1 MGIPI
6 HAVLTGR
13 VSPLGRHGVPS
24 GIFKGPLAEPVL
36 VTRAGL
42 AGDERGDRK
51 HHGGPEKAVHH
62 YPWDH
67 YAGWRAEV
75 PELTQ
80 HLEGP
85 GAFGENL
92 STTGLTEAQVFI
104 GDIYRL
110 GTARV
115 EVSQGRQ
122 PCWRLNERFGLDDMA
137 RRVQE
142 SGRTGWYYRV
152 LEEGRVG
159 PGDELELL
167 HRPAG
172 SWPLSRALH
181 VLYWDPLNRDELGQL
196 AKLPGLSESW
206 RALARRRLEDGV
218 VEDWSR
224 RLEGGTGQGRL

>member
-1 MGIPI
+1 MRIPI
-6 HAVLTGR
+6 RAVLTGR
-13 VSPLGRHGVPS
+13 LSPLGRHGVPS
-24 GIFKGPLAEPVL
+24 GIFKRPLAESVL
-36 VTRAGL
+36 VTREGL
-42 AGDERGDRK
+42 AGDEQGDRK

-67 YAGWRAEV
+67 YAGWKAEV
-75 PELTQ
+75 LELAR

-92 STTGLTEAQVFI
+92 STTGLTEARVYI

-110 GTARV
+110 GTASV

-172 SWPLSRALH
+172 SWPVSRVLH
-181 VLYWDPLNRDELGQL
+181 LLYRDPLNMDELAQL
-196 AKLPGLSESW
+196 TGLPGLTESW
-206 RALARRRLEDGV
+206 QALARRRLEQGV
-218 VEDWSR
+218 VEEWSR
-224 RLEGGTGQGRL
+224 RREGGTGQGRL